1 MIRDDTDLQVL
12 GYARESLEFF
22 GTHCLVV
29 KPKDGGIPVP
39 FRLNSAQAYIH
50 AKLEEQKAKTGKVR
64 AMILKGRQQGCSTYI
79 AARFYHRTSM
89 HRGISAW
96 IMASSAA
103 SHLRSAT
110 KVLIASSSS
119 LGYWA

>member
-39 FRLNSAQAYIH
+39 FRLNRAQAYIH
-50 AKLEEQKAKTGKVR
+50 AKLEEQKAKLDAMGNKGGVTEETKR
-64 AMILKGRQQGCSTYI
+64 AIREAL
-79 AARFYHRTSM
+79 
-89 HRGISAW
+89 GI
-96 IMASSAA
+96 M
-103 SHLRSAT
+103 
-110 KVLIASSSS
+110 
-119 LGYWA
+119 